1 MSKINHKNIII
12 YGIKEANKM
21 INDYKID
28 LYKTE
33 HWVYDKILLI
43 LTSITEF

>member
-12 YGIKEANKM
+12 YGIKEAKNM
-21 INDYKID
+21 INDYIID
-28 LYKTE
+28 LYKAE
-33 HWVYDKILLI
+33 HWVNDKSLLI